1 MFLYLYYF
9 SILIFIIM
17 MKYYFLYNILICNN
31 IKISFYWFEYILKI
45 VYYNREY
52 VKLFYNF
59 IINMLNIL
67 VIFY

>member
-1 MFLYLYYF
+1 
-9 SILIFIIM
+9 M

-45 VYYNREY
+45 VNYNREY

-59 IINMLNIL
+59 IINMLYIV
-67 VIFY
+67 VIFYLNCFKLLLIKCL